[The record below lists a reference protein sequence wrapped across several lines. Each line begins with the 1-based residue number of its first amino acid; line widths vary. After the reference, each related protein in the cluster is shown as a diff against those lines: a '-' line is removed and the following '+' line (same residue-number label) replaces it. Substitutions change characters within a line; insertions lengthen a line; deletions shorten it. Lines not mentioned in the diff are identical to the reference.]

1 MSVEAAVMGYAD
13 RQSVRPGER
22 IEFKV
27 SALGPEAYR
36 ADIVRLIAPE
46 VGLGDDCPD
55 FCEIEMHTE
64 VCGEYPTEW
73 QPIHPGSAVRA
84 PLPDGLPLGR
94 GITLMANVFPTL
106 ASAGRQAIM
115 GTYSTSDHTGISLV
129 LEDGA
134 LALVVGDGRS
144 SPMVRSSISPAEHR
158 WTTVTVTY
166 HPHSGAV
173 TFYAQGMESKRL
185 EEEFWA
191 EEELECS
198 VRGPSGGRH
207 FYVGAARGEDDRGTE
222 HPDLCFNGRIERP
235 RVFTGIWGP
244 KLQRKT
250 ERTSTMSR
258 PELFGDWDFS
268 IGIDTERVTDV
279 SGNGRHGETVNLP
292 TRGVGGSNWAGQ
304 TDNWQ
309 QGTEQYGAIHF
320 HDDDVDD
327 ARWKTTFTLVVPDDW
342 SSGCYAARLR
352 ADDAEFYVPFV
363 VRPAPGQEADAV
375 LLLSTATYGAYANLR
390 LRVVF
395 PWNELIHG
403 RLTVLDD
410 TDLLMLRFPE
420 IGSSTYDSHTDGSTV
435 VYSSMRRPVTNF
447 RPKGR
452 IYKFCQDLLLVA
464 WLEQDGYEFDV
475 ITDEDVH
482 REGLESLLPYRVVI
496 TSSHPEYT
504 STEMFDATE
513 EHVRRGGRLMYL
525 GGNGWYWR
533 VGYHPTRPGIVEVR
547 RPDAPRLWAAD
558 VSQGHLS
565 FTGER
570 AGTWSWAGRP
580 PNTLLGVCFITQG
593 FDECSYYR
601 RTEASDDE
609 RAAFIFEGVEDELI
623 GDFGLLMG
631 GAAGYEIDRADYLM
645 GTPRHALVVA
655 SSEGHSNLYDLMVT
669 SLVDSLPPTNPDD
682 PDRIRADMVF
692 YETPGGGAVFSVGSI
707 AWSGS
712 LSAARYDNNV
722 AAVSRNVLNRF
733 LDSEPFEMPAG

>member
-1 MSVEAAVMGYAD
+1 MTVKAAVMGYAD
-13 RQSVRPGER
+13 RQSLRPGER

-27 SALGPEAYR
+27 SALGPETYR

-55 FCEIEMHTE
+55 FCEIELDTE
-64 VCGEYPTEW
+64 VCGDYPTEW
-73 QPIHPGSAVRA
+73 QPIHPGSAVRV
-84 PLPDGLPLGR
+84 PLPDGLPLEG
-94 GITLMANVFPTL
+94 GITLKAHVFPTL
-106 ASAGRQAIM
+106 ASAGRQAIA
-115 GTYSTSDHTGISLV
+115 GTYSTSDQSGVSLV
-129 LEDGA
+129 LEDGG
-134 LALVVGDGRS
+134 LALLIGDGES
-144 SPMVRSSISPAEHR
+144 TSVIPSSISPFEHR
-158 WTTVTVTY
+158 WTAVTVTY
-166 HPHSGAV
+166 HAGSGSV
-173 TFYAQGMESKRL
+173 VFYARGMESTRL

-191 EEELECS
+191 EEELGAA
-198 VRGPSGGRH
+198 VWGPSGGRH

-235 RVFTGIWGP
+235 RVYAGIWRP
-244 KLQRKT
+244 KSSGRID
-250 ERTSTMSR
+250 RTPGMSR
-258 PELFGDWDFS
+258 PKLFGDWDFS
-268 IGIDTERVTDV
+268 IGIDTEWVTDV

-292 TRGVGGSNWAGQ
+292 TRAVGGSNWAGQ

-309 QGTEQYGAIHF
+309 QATEQYGAIHF
-320 HDDDVDD
+320 HNDDVDD
-327 ARWKTTFTLVVPDDW
+327 ARWRTSFTLVVPDDW
-342 SSGCYAARLR
+342 KSGCYAARLR

-363 VRPAPGQEADAV
+363 VRAAPGKESDVV
-375 LLLSTATYGAYANLR
+375 LLLATATYGAYANLR

-420 IGSSTYDSHTDGSTV
+420 IGGSTYDSHTDGSTV

-452 IYKFCQDLLLVA
+452 IYKFCQDMLLVS
-464 WLEQDGYEFDV
+464 WLEEDGYNFDV

-482 REGLESLLPYRVVI
+482 REGLEALEPYRVVI

-504 STEMFDATE
+504 STAMFDATE
-513 EHVRRGGRLMYL
+513 EHVRRGGRMMYL

-533 VGYHPTRPGIVEVR
+533 IGYHPTRSGIVEVR

-565 FTGER
+565 FSGER

-580 PNTLLGVCFITQG
+580 PQTFLGVGFITQG

-601 RTEASDDE
+601 RTEASNDD
-609 RAAFIFEGVEDELI
+609 RAAFIFQDVDDELI

-631 GAAGYEIDRADYLM
+631 GAAGYEIDRADALM
-645 GTPRHALVVA
+645 GTPRHALVMA

-669 SLVDSLPPTNPDD
+669 SLVDTLPPTNPDD

-692 YETPGGGAVFSVGSI
+692 YETSGGGAVFSVGSI

-712 LSAARYDNNV
+712 LSHARYDNNV
-722 AAVSRNVLNRF
+722 AAVTRNVLNRF
-733 LDSEPFEMPAG
+733 SDPRPFRMPAE